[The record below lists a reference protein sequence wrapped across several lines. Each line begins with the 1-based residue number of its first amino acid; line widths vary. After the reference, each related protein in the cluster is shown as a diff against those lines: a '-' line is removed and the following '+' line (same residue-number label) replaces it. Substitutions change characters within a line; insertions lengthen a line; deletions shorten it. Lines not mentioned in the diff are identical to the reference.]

1 MKMKERPEVLCLKL
15 KSEKWKTNGKNKK
28 NKKKKLI
35 GNTARTK
42 TWPNWAFLLR
52 KRKKKKQKDR
62 KFPKI
67 PCCTE
72 KQDRETRPSGGPA
85 RQRNRGRAPMPTG
98 IFSLSCSDRIVP
110 YRIASYRR
118 PAQSR
123 GGVVARICLSHACR
137 SDKLRYLTLRQRG
150 RIEWSG

>member
-1 MKMKERPEVLCLKL
+1 M
-15 KSEKWKTNGKNKK
+15 
-28 NKKKKLI
+28 I

-52 KRKKKKQKDR
+52 KRKKKNNKKTANFL
-62 KFPKI
+62 KFHVVRRSK
-67 PCCTE
+67 TAR
-72 KQDRETRPSGGPA
+72 QGPA
-85 RQRNRGRAPMPTG
+85 EAPRGSVMAGGLPCPPAS
-98 IFSLSCSDRIVP
+98 FLVLFCLVLIVP
-110 YRIASYRR
+110 YRIVSYRIVSFRR

-123 GGVVARICLSHACR
+123 GGVVACICLSHACR